1 MLIVEV
7 LMGCSM
13 LVLAGYPSTGNR
25 SSDEQVDEV
34 SNFFLVET
42 WSRSTSKIKFYFY
55 MVLMYSL
62 HYLPVK

>member
-13 LVLAGYPSTGNR
+13 LFLAGYPSTGNR

-34 SNFFLVET
+34 SNYFLVET
-42 WSRSTSKIKFYFY
+42 WSRSTSKIKFESFS
-55 MVLMYSL
+55 V
-62 HYLPVK
+62 YLESTSH